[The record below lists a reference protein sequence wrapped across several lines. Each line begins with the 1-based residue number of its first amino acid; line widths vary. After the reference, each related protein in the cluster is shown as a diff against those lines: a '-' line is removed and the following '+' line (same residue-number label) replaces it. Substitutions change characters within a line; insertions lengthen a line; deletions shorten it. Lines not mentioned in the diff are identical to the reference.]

1 MAALNQA
8 SRQLFWS
15 DHIQAWQSSG
25 LSQSAYCREHDL
37 CSQKLSYWKRK
48 FLSSPVLAP
57 HATNSGFTRIK
68 VDEQSAPDVAF
79 ELSLQFPD
87 GTRLLGI
94 PADNLR
100 LIKSLVEVLR

>member
-15 DHIQAWQSSG
+15 DHILAWQNSG
-25 LSQSAYCREHDL
+25 LSQSVYCREQDL
-37 CSQKLSYWKRK
+37 CPQKFSYWKRK
-48 FLSSPVLAP
+48 PLALAGTAP
-57 HATNSGFTRIK
+57 KQVSSGFTRIQIDK
-68 VDEQSAPDVAF
+68 QSAPDTAF

-94 PADNLR
+94 PADNLI
-100 LIKSLVEVLR
+100 LIKSLIEVLQ